1 MLIACIFIRYTFR
14 HHCDRTVCVSQ
25 TSVETSI
32 ETYRTIIVPVVSIW
46 SHIQQ
51 VLEMFPEVIRPER
64 ETDISRPCS
73 EILLNGFCIHV
84 TWTLLENKNTRY
96 GPTSTGNRF
105 EVHLLCSALS
115 VMPCVGNLTDETPP
129 VDVLEFPIDLWIL
142 EKCQKYVSVAYRPVA
157 N

>member
-1 MLIACIFIRYTFR
+1 MFVTCIFARYISR
-14 HHCDRTVCVSQ
+14 HHWDQTIYVLQ

-32 ETYRTIIVPVVSIW
+32 QTYRTITVPVVSIW

-51 VLEMFPEVIRPER
+51 VLEMFPEVMRPER
-64 ETDISRPCS
+64 ETGISRPCS
-73 EILLNGFCIHV
+73 EVILNGFCIHV

-105 EVHLLCSALS
+105 VVHLLCSALC
-115 VMPCVGNLTDETPP
+115 VMPCVGNLTDEPPP

-142 EKCQKYVSVAYRPVA
+142 EKC
-157 N
+157 